1 MNYTNRFISF
11 TVLAAVLSG
20 CEFNED
26 FCIRN
31 GELVAWCDFSGIR
44 ETPPVPE
51 ERHIIAFPS
60 GMDIPSGEQMTFTQD
75 TLRQSIPQG
84 EYQFLF
90 YTGNY
95 EVSDI
100 RDYHEARLM
109 ARTDTLEGEVY
120 ISGVQKFCCSA
131 GFGQRLEYQRP
142 KRVPIK
148 PSAFVQRLNIQ
159 INVSGNITP
168 LAGLQGTL
176 TGISTGRYLVSRER
190 TGNASVTSLFSRK
203 PETDRWKT
211 SLYAFGFNPAA
222 ENILSVKIEM
232 DGKDSVF
239 NEEQKVDL
247 TPYLRGFD
255 SDELSLELDLHIGKE
270 LTIGEPVVIPDWEDI
285 PETELPNYN

>member
-1 MNYTNRFISF
+1 MNYTRFISF
-11 TVLAAVLSG
+11 TVLAAILSSCG
-20 CEFNED
+20 FNED

-131 GFGQRLEYQRP
+131 GFGQR
-142 KRVPIK
+142 
-148 PSAFVQRLNIQ
+148 Q
-159 INVSGNITP
+159 I
-168 LAGLQGTL
+168 
-176 TGISTGRYLVSRER
+176 GRAHV
-190 TGNASVTSLFSRK
+190 
-203 PETDRWKT
+203 
-211 SLYAFGFNPAA
+211 
-222 ENILSVKIEM
+222 
-232 DGKDSVF
+232 
-239 NEEQKVDL
+239 
-247 TPYLRGFD
+247 
-255 SDELSLELDLHIGKE
+255 
-270 LTIGEPVVIPDWEDI
+270 
-285 PETELPNYN
+285 

>member
-95 EVSDI
+95 EVSTSGI
-100 RDYHEARLM
+100 ITRPALWHGQILWRARYTFP
-109 ARTDTLEGEVY
+109 ACR
-120 ISGVQKFCCSA
+120 SSA
-131 GFGQRLEYQRP
+131 VRP
-142 KRVPIK
+142 VSASAWSTRG
-148 PSAFVQRLNIQ
+148 PSAF
-159 INVSGNITP
+159 P
-168 LAGLQGTL
+168 
-176 TGISTGRYLVSRER
+176 
-190 TGNASVTSLFSRK
+190 
-203 PETDRWKT
+203 
-211 SLYAFGFNPAA
+211 
-222 ENILSVKIEM
+222 
-232 DGKDSVF
+232 
-239 NEEQKVDL
+239 
-247 TPYLRGFD
+247 
-255 SDELSLELDLHIGKE
+255 
-270 LTIGEPVVIPDWEDI
+270 
-285 PETELPNYN
+285 

>member
-11 TVLAAVLSG
+11 TVLAAVLSSCG
-20 CEFNED
+20 FNED

-31 GELVAWCDFSGIR
+31 GELVARCDFSGIR

-109 ARTDTLEGEVY
+109 ARTDTPEGEVY

-131 GFGQRLEYQRP
+131 GFSQRPEYQRP

-148 PSAFVQRLNIQ
+148 PSAFVQRLNIR

-168 LAGLQGTL
+168 RPACKVPSPVFPPAGTL
-176 TGISTGRYLVSRER
+176 SPGKGQETQVSQACSCV
-190 TGNASVTSLFSRK
+190 NRK
-203 PETDRWKT
+203 PTGGRQACT
-211 SLYAFGFNPAA
+211 
-222 ENILSVKIEM
+222 LS
-232 DGKDSVF
+232 GS
-239 NEEQKVDL
+239 
-247 TPYLRGFD
+247 TPQQRISFR
-255 SDELSLELDLHIGKE
+255 
-270 LTIGEPVVIPDWEDI
+270 
-285 PETELPNYN
+285 

>member
-75 TLRQSIPQG
+75 TLCQSIPQG

-100 RDYHEARLM
+100 IRKSKFPQNPKRSV
-109 ARTDTLEGEVY
+109 RF
-120 ISGVQKFCCSA
+120 SGKGTKRSVQK
-131 GFGQRLEYQRP
+131 
-142 KRVPIK
+142 
-148 PSAFVQRLNIQ
+148 
-159 INVSGNITP
+159 
-168 LAGLQGTL
+168 
-176 TGISTGRYLVSRER
+176 
-190 TGNASVTSLFSRK
+190 RK
-203 PETDRWKT
+203 ARNTQKAET
-211 SLYAFGFNPAA
+211 
-222 ENILSVKIEM
+222 
-232 DGKDSVF
+232 
-239 NEEQKVDL
+239 KVL
-247 TPYLRGFD
+247 
-255 SDELSLELDLHIGKE
+255 
-270 LTIGEPVVIPDWEDI
+270 
-285 PETELPNYN
+285 

>member
-1 MNYTNRFISF
+1 MNYTNRVIYF
-11 TVLAAVLSG
+11 TALTAVLAS

-31 GELVAWCDFSGIR
+31 GELVAWCDFSGIK
-44 ETPPVPE
+44 EPPPVPE
-51 ERHIIAFPS
+51 ERHIIAFPG

-75 TLRQSIPQG
+75 TLRWSIPQG

-142 KRVPIK
+142 KRTPIT
-148 PSAFVQRLNIQ
+148 PSAFVQRHKIQ
-159 INVSGNITP
+159 IYVSYNSAP
-168 LAGLQGTL
+168 LAGL
-176 TGISTGRYLVSRER
+176 
-190 TGNASVTSLFSRK
+190 
-203 PETDRWKT
+203 
-211 SLYAFGFNPAA
+211 
-222 ENILSVKIEM
+222 
-232 DGKDSVF
+232 
-239 NEEQKVDL
+239 
-247 TPYLRGFD
+247 
-255 SDELSLELDLHIGKE
+255 
-270 LTIGEPVVIPDWEDI
+270 
-285 PETELPNYN
+285 

>member
-11 TVLAAVLSG
+11 TVLAAILSS

-142 KRVPIK
+142 KRVPIT
-148 PSAFVQRLNIQ
+148 PSAFVQRLKIQ
-159 INVSGNITP
+159 I
-168 LAGLQGTL
+168 
-176 TGISTGRYLVSRER
+176 
-190 TGNASVTSLFSRK
+190 
-203 PETDRWKT
+203 
-211 SLYAFGFNPAA
+211 
-222 ENILSVKIEM
+222 
-232 DGKDSVF
+232 
-239 NEEQKVDL
+239 KV
-247 TPYLRGFD
+247 
-255 SDELSLELDLHIGKE
+255 
-270 LTIGEPVVIPDWEDI
+270 
-285 PETELPNYN
+285 

>member
-1 MNYTNRFISF
+1 
-11 TVLAAVLSG
+11 
-20 CEFNED
+20 
-26 FCIRN
+26 
-31 GELVAWCDFSGIR
+31 
-44 ETPPVPE
+44 
-51 ERHIIAFPS
+51 
-60 GMDIPSGEQMTFTQD
+60 
-75 TLRQSIPQG
+75 
-84 EYQFLF
+84 
-90 YTGNY
+90 
-95 EVSDI
+95 
-100 RDYHEARLM
+100 M

-131 GFGQRLEYQRP
+131 GFSQRLEYQRP
-142 KRVPIK
+142 KRVPIT

-285 PETELPNYN
+285 SETELPNYN

>member
-1 MNYTNRFISF
+1 MNYTN
-11 TVLAAVLSG
+11 
-20 CEFNED
+20 
-26 FCIRN
+26 
-31 GELVAWCDFSGIR
+31 GELIAWCDFSGIR

-131 GFGQRLEYQRP
+131 GFSQRLEYQRP
-142 KRVPIK
+142 KRVPIT

-270 LTIGEPVVIPDWEDI
+270 LTIGEPVVIPDWEHI
-285 PETELPNYN
+285 LETELPNYN

>member
-1 MNYTNRFISF
+1 MGSTIGFLTIII
-11 TVLAAVLSG
+11 G
-20 CEFNED
+20 
-26 FCIRN
+26 
-31 GELVAWCDFSGIR
+31 GIAII
-44 ETPPVPE
+44 TAFYFF
-51 ERHIIAFPS
+51 IAFYVL
-60 GMDIPSGEQMTFTQD
+60 INIT
-75 TLRQSIPQG
+75 
-84 EYQFLF
+84 
-90 YTGNY
+90 
-95 EVSDI
+95 
-100 RDYHEARLM
+100 
-109 ARTDTLEGEVY
+109 
-120 ISGVQKFCCSA
+120 
-131 GFGQRLEYQRP
+131 
-142 KRVPIK
+142 

>member
-1 MNYTNRFISF
+1 MNYTRFISF
-11 TVLAAVLSG
+11 TVLAAILSS

-31 GELVAWCDFSGIR
+31 GELIAWCDFSGIR

-131 GFGQRLEYQRP
+131 GFSQRLEYQRP
-142 KRVPIK
+142 KRVPIT
-148 PSAFVQRLNIQ
+148 PSAFVQRLISL
-159 INVSGNITP
+159 VKCALGSGKMWNHIVHQWKWDECHKTVLFFP
-168 LAGLQGTL
+168 FHLQ
-176 TGISTGRYLVSRER
+176 
-190 TGNASVTSLFSRK
+190 N
-203 PETDRWKT
+203 
-211 SLYAFGFNPAA
+211 
-222 ENILSVKIEM
+222 
-232 DGKDSVF
+232 
-239 NEEQKVDL
+239 
-247 TPYLRGFD
+247 
-255 SDELSLELDLHIGKE
+255 
-270 LTIGEPVVIPDWEDI
+270 
-285 PETELPNYN
+285 